1 MTAIFIIA
9 EVEKDDEVMGF
20 ISTISLTFIPLL
32 IGIILLYGTY
42 KRVPTYESFVE
53 GGKEGIKIAVS
64 IIPFLVG
71 MLVAISIF
79 RASGALD
86 ALMNWLRPLMKSM
99 GVPAEIVPLL
109 IIRPISGTAALGMTS
124 DLIAVYGPDS
134 FIGRLASVLQG
145 STDTT
150 FYVLTVYFGA
160 VGIKKMGDALKVG
173 LLADVVGIIVSILIV
188 GLIFGT
194 T

>member
-1 MTAIFIIA
+1 MELISGISL
-9 EVEKDDEVMGF
+9 GF
-20 ISTISLTFIPLL
+20 IPIL
-32 IGIILLYGTY
+32 IGFILLYATF
-42 KRVPTYESFVE
+42 KQVPTYESFVE

-71 MLVAISIF
+71 MLVAITVF

-86 ALMNWLRPLMKSM
+86 ALMNWIRPAMEAI
-99 GVPAEIVPLL
+99 GIPAEIVPLL
-109 IIRPISGTAALGMTS
+109 FIRPISGTAALGMTS
-124 DLIAVYGPDS
+124 DLIKVYGPDS

-173 LLADVVGIIVSILIV
+173 LLADVVGIVVAIIVV
-188 GLIFGT
+188 AFVFGT
-194 T
+194 K

>member
-1 MTAIFIIA
+1 MAL
-9 EVEKDDEVMGF
+9 
-20 ISTISLTFIPLL
+20 ISYISLTFIPLL
-32 IGIILLYGTY
+32 IGFILLYGTF

-86 ALMNWLRPLMKSM
+86 ALMNWIRPMMKSM
-99 GVPAEIVPLL
+99 GVPAEIIPLL
-109 IIRPISGTAALGMTS
+109 VIRPISGTAALGMTS

-173 LLADVVGIIVSILIV
+173 LLADVVGIIVSIIV
-188 GLIFGT
+188 VSFIFGT
-194 T
+194 K

>member
-1 MTAIFIIA
+1 MTDIFIIA
-9 EVEKDDEVMGF
+9 EAVKDGEVMEL
-20 ISTISLTFIPLL
+20 ISYISLTFIPLL
-32 IGIILLYGTY
+32 IGFILLYGTL

-86 ALMNWLRPLMKSM
+86 ALMNWIRPLMKTL

-124 DLIAVYGPDS
+124 DLIAVNGPDS

-173 LLADVVGIIVSILIV
+173 LLADVVGIIVSIIIV
-188 GLIFGT
+188 AFIFGT
-194 T
+194 N